1 MVSQLIW
8 ASILLAMNIKPVI
21 QLGRSSG
28 ILLHITSLPSPY
40 GIGDLGPEAFKFI
53 DFLVETKQ
61 KLWQILPIYQTN
73 SPSPYS
79 SVSAFAGHSWLISPD
94 KLLESGL
101 ISKDDLISIDRS
113 RFNQSYVHFHQY
125 NDSIWSEW
133 PESLSK
139 REEYALKTIRELE
152 RDRIEYYV
160 FVQYIF
166 DQQWKDLRK
175 YANSSKIKIIGD
187 IPMYVDYDSAD
198 VWSNSYM
205 FQLDH
210 NDTMKPIFVAGFPSD
225 QGSNKGQN
233 WNMPIYDWNNDN
245 VRKDLFDW
253 WIKRLRRKL
262 STVDFLRID
271 HFRGLISHYVIPVDI
286 ITQEPNTTE
295 AYWVKTP
302 GHEFLTA
309 ITESLGSHIPIIVED
324 LGDLKPEVFELRDH
338 FHLCGVRILQMG
350 FYSDSTNIYA
360 PHNYIPNSVA
370 YTGAHDN
377 PTILQWWT
385 EEASEKEK
393 RQFIDYIRR
402 PIEGD
407 KELINGLELE
417 KHLDKHICWYFIQIL
432 FQSAANGAI
441 VQMQDLLNSLTRMNI
456 PGTESDIEYDGPQN
470 WSWRF
475 EWSQLT
481 SNIRIRLKEL
491 TQMYG
496 RDLTYDKTI
505 SSEDMTLKNDSTSPL

>member
-1 MVSQLIW
+1 NLFF
-8 ASILLAMNIKPVI
+8 
-21 QLGRSSG
+21 
-28 ILLHITSLPSPY
+28 T
-40 GIGDLGPEAFKFI
+40 IG
-53 DFLVETKQ
+53 
-61 KLWQILPIYQTN
+61 
-73 SPSPYS
+73 
-79 SVSAFAGHSWLISPD
+79 VSAFAGHLWLISPD
-94 KLLESGL
+94 KLLDSGL

-113 RFNQSYVHFHQY
+113 RFNQSYANFQQY

-133 PESLSK
+133 PESLRR
-139 REEYALKTIRELE
+139 REQYALKTIRELE

-175 YANSSKIKIIGD
+175 YVNDSKIKIIDD

-205 FQLDH
+205 FRLDH
-210 NDTMKPIFVAGFPSD
+210 NDTMKPTFVAGVPSD
-225 QGSNKGQN
+225 QGPNKGQI

-253 WIKRLRRKL
+253 WIKRLHKKL

-271 HFRGLISHYVIPVDI
+271 HFRGLIAHYVIPVDI

-309 ITESLGSHIPIIVED
+309 ITESLGSDIPVIVED
-324 LGDLKPEVFELRDH
+324 LGDLKPEVFELRDR

-350 FYSDSTNIYA
+350 FYSDATNIYA

>member
-1 MVSQLIW
+1 MIRSRNQVSSTKPPNHVSPSTKPSNHISPSTKPPTHFFPSAKLPKHVSPLTKPPNNI
-8 ASILLAMNIKPVI
+8 SPSKKRRHSPEGPISSRLKRNIKPVI

-79 SVSAFAGHSWLISPD
+79 GVSAFAGHSWLISPD
-94 KLLESGL
+94 KLLDSGL

-113 RFNQSYVHFHQY
+113 RFNQSYANFQQY

-133 PESLSK
+133 PESLRR
-139 REEYALKTIRELE
+139 REQYALKTIRELE

-175 YANSSKIKIIGD
+175 YVNDSKIKIIDD

-205 FQLDH
+205 FRLDH
-210 NDTMKPIFVAGFPSD
+210 NDTMKPTFVAGVPSD
-225 QGSNKGQN
+225 QGPNKGQI

-253 WIKRLRRKL
+253 WIKRLHKKL

-271 HFRGLISHYVIPVDI
+271 HFRGLIAHYVIPVDI

-309 ITESLGSHIPIIVED
+309 ITESLGSDIPVIVED
-324 LGDLKPEVFELRDH
+324 LGNLKPEVFELRDR

-350 FYSDSTNIYA
+350 
-360 PHNYIPNSVA
+360 
-370 YTGAHDN
+370 
-377 PTILQWWT
+377 
-385 EEASEKEK
+385 
-393 RQFIDYIRR
+393 
-402 PIEGD
+402 
-407 KELINGLELE
+407 
-417 KHLDKHICWYFIQIL
+417 
-432 FQSAANGAI
+432 
-441 VQMQDLLNSLTRMNI
+441 
-456 PGTESDIEYDGPQN
+456 
-470 WSWRF
+470 
-475 EWSQLT
+475 
-481 SNIRIRLKEL
+481 
-491 TQMYG
+491 
-496 RDLTYDKTI
+496 
-505 SSEDMTLKNDSTSPL
+505 

>member
-1 MVSQLIW
+1 MDYFHMITTKLMLLLLLFL
-8 ASILLAMNIKPVI
+8 SISYLSGDQNIKLAI
-21 QLGRSSG
+21 QLERSSG

-40 GIGDLGPEAFKFI
+40 GIGDLGPDAFKFI
-53 DFLVETKQ
+53 DFLVEIKQ
-61 KLWQILPIYQTN
+61 KLWQVLPIYQTN

-101 ISKDDLISIDRS
+101 ISKDDLKSIEQS
-113 RFNQSYVHFHQY
+113 RFNQSYVNFHQY

-133 PESLSK
+133 SESLRRHES
-139 REEYALKTIRELE
+139 YALQTIRELE

-166 DQQWKDLRK
+166 DQQWKGLRK
-175 YANSSKIKIIGD
+175 YANDSRIKIIGD
-187 IPMYVDYDSAD
+187 IPMYIDYDSVD
-198 VWSNSYM
+198 VWSNSFM

-210 NDTMKPIFVAGFPSD
+210 NDTMKPTVVAGFPPD
-225 QGSNKGQN
+225 QGSEKGQN

-262 STVDFLRID
+262 SIVDFLRID

-286 ITQEPNTTE
+286 ITQEPNITE
-295 AYWVKTP
+295 ADWVKTP
-302 GHEFLTA
+302 GHEFLMA
-309 ITESLGSHIPIIVED
+309 ITESFGSDIPIIVED
-324 LGDLKPEVFELRDH
+324 LGDLKPEVFELRDR

-370 YTGAHDN
+370 YTG
-377 PTILQWWT
+377 
-385 EEASEKEK
+385 KK
-393 RQFIDYIRR
+393 RQFIEYIRR

-407 KELINGLELE
+407 KELINGLKLE
-417 KHLDKHICWYFIQIL
+417 KHLEKYISWYFIQIL
-432 FQSAANGAI
+432 LQSAANGAI
-441 VQMQDLLNSLTRMNI
+441 IPMHDLLSSLKRMNI
-456 PGTESDIEYDGPQN
+456 PGTESNIEYDGPQN

-475 EWSQLT
+475 KWSQLT
-481 SNIRIRLKEL
+481 SDIRIRLKEL

-505 SSEDMTLKNDSTSPL
+505 SLEDMTIKNDSISTLQ